1 MDSETNRIFVGNSI
15 LNGTLPKEN
24 YLKLL
29 NSKFAVK
36 DCIKIVMLIVKCALR
51 KINVELIETLLEAE
65 AWRIMV

>member
-29 NSKFAVK
+29 NSKFATTL
-36 DCIKIVMLIVKCALR
+36 CIKIMMIIVKCALR
-51 KINVELIETLLEAE
+51 KMKVELTEKLPKTEPVNE
-65 AWRIMV
+65 

>member
-15 LNGTLPKEN
+15 LNGILPKEN

-36 DCIKIVMLIVKCALR
+36 NCIKIMMLIVKCALR
-51 KINVELIETLLEAE
+51 KMKVELTEKLPKTEPVNE
-65 AWRIMV
+65 